1 MPIFSAYDG
10 TSLAYHV
17 EGEGEPL
24 ICLPGGPMRASAY
37 FGDLG
42 GLTGHR
48 TLVKLDLRGTG
59 DSAVPADPATYRCDR
74 LVDDVEALRE
84 HLGLDRADFL
94 AHSASGNLAVL
105 YAAAHPARVRSL
117 TLVTPSLRALGVVG
131 TDQDL
136 RDAAALRRGEPWYDD
151 AQAALDEYFGG
162 RDPREVWSAIEPLI
176 YGRWDD
182 TAREHAAADA
192 HQVNPQARSA
202 YYTDAAF
209 DPAATVKA
217 LTALEAPVLVL
228 AGEYDGGPTPTRAR
242 EGAALFPHAEVAVQ
256 AGAAHYPW
264 LDGPGAFRRTVAAF
278 LDPDVHSVTTPD
290 SVRLAYRTWGEADA
304 PPVVLAH
311 GRGGSTREWTGIAE
325 QLAAGHR
332 VYALDLRG
340 HGLSDWPGSYGFDV
354 FRDDLRAFITAL
366 GLAGAT
372 VVGHSMGGIA
382 AYLLAEDA
390 PSLVGRLV
398 VEDAPALFPLDP
410 PRPAAER
417 PEGDTDFDWTVVPAT
432 DAQRNAP
439 DPGWRDGL
447 GAITAPTLVIAG
459 GASSHVNQEHL
470 ARLAEQIPDARLVT
484 IDAGHLIHETRP
496 AEFLAAIREFGLA

>member
-1 MPIFSAYDG
+1 MPIISAPDG

-42 GLTGHR
+42 GLTAHR

-74 LVDDVEALRE
+74 LVDDVEALRA

-105 YAAAHPARVRSL
+105 YAAAHPTRVRSL
-117 TLVTPSLRALGVVG
+117 TLVTPSARAVGVVG

-136 RDAAALRRGEPWYDD
+136 RDAAALRRGEPLYDE
-151 AQAALDEYFGG
+151 ALAALEEYFAG
-162 RDPREVWSAIEPLI
+162 RDPHEVWAAVEPLM
-176 YGRWDD
+176 YGRWDR

-192 HQVNPQARSA
+192 HQANPQARSA
-202 YYTDAAF
+202 YYADGAF

-228 AGEYDGGPTPTRAR
+228 AGEYDVDLTPARAA
-242 EGAALFPHAEVAVQ
+242 EAAALFPHAEVAVQ

-264 LDGPGAFRRTVAAF
+264 LDDPGAFRRTVAAF
-278 LDPDVHSVTTPD
+278 LDPDVRSVTTPD
-290 SVRLAYRTWGEADA
+290 GVRLAYRVRGAAEA

-311 GRGGSTREWTGIAE
+311 GRGGSAHEWAGIAE
-325 QLAAGHR
+325 QLAATHR
-332 VYALDLRG
+332 VYALDFRG
-340 HGLSDWPGSYGFDV
+340 HGLSDWPGGYGFDV
-354 FRDDLRAFITAL
+354 FREDLRAFIRAL
-366 GLAGAT
+366 GIEGTA

-382 AYLLAEDA
+382 AYLLAADA

-410 PRPAAER
+410 PRPMAER
-417 PEGDTDFDWTVVPAT
+417 PEDDTDFDWPVVPAT

-439 DPGWRDGL
+439 DPGWREAL
-447 GAITAPTLVIAG
+447 GAVTAPTLVIAG
-459 GASSHVNQEHL
+459 GATSHVNQEQL
-470 ARLAEQIPDARLVT
+470 SWLVEQIPDARLVT

-496 AEFLAAIREFGLA
+496 AEFLAVIRDFGLA